1 MATTSLQNVQP
12 IRPGQAA
19 GALARLGLR
28 VFPLWPTTKLPA
40 ISAWP
45 ARASDCSARVQEWWT
60 GDYAGYGV
68 GLATGAAS
76 GVWVL
81 DLDVKKGADG
91 IGDLRR
97 LIEANGA
104 DYRPFTDTWR
114 VVTPSGG
121 VHLYFRWDERCSADG
136 GIDNSSKRVAPG
148 VDVRSGGG
156 YVRAPGT
163 VGYHPVD
170 AGASVRFAS
179 APAWL
184 LALVRRRG
192 SEADTDAAPRNSGS
206 SWSRFRAEETLR
218 VLRGAPEGGRNDALN
233 RAAFLLALG
242 GSVEREQAWEA
253 CRSVMSEIGARDSE
267 REQRRTFASGW
278 ESGKRR
284 RGA

>member
-1 MATTSLQNVQP
+1 MATITLQNVQP

-28 VFPLWPTTKLPA
+28 VFPLWPGTKLPA
-40 ISAWP
+40 LTGWPQKASADP
-45 ARASDCSARVQEWWT
+45 EQVCAWWT

-76 GVWVL
+76 RVWVL
-81 DLDVKKGADG
+81 DLDVKHGADG

-114 VVTPSGG
+114 VATPSGG
-121 VHLYFRWDERCSADG
+121 VHLYFRWNAACAADG
-136 GIDNSSKRVAPG
+136 GIGNSSKRVAAG
-148 VDVRSGGG
+148 IDVRSNGG
-156 YVRAPGT
+156 YVRAPGA
-163 VGYHPVD
+163 VGYHPVEPD
-170 AGASVRFAS
+170 APVRFMP

-184 LALVRRRG
+184 LSLVRKRQH
-192 SEADTDAAPRNSGS
+192 EEDTDAAPRNSGS

-233 RAAFLLALG
+233 RAAFLLATG
-242 GSVEREQAWEA
+242 GAVERESAWEA
-253 CRSVMSEIGARDSE
+253 CKAIMSEIGARDSE
-267 REQRRTFASGW
+267 REQRRTFESGW
-278 ESGKRR
+278 DSGTAR

>member
-1 MATTSLQNVQP
+1 MATTTLQNVQP

-68 GLATGAAS
+68 GVACGAAS

-97 LIEANGA
+97 LIEQAGE
-104 DYRPFTDTWR
+104 DFGPFTSTWR

-121 VHLYFRWDERCSADG
+121 VHLYFRWTDACAADG
-136 GIDNSSKRVAPG
+136 GIGNSSKRVAPG
-148 VDVRSGGG
+148 IDVRSGGG
-156 YVRAPGT
+156 YVRAPGC

-170 AGASVRFAS
+170 ADAPVRFAS

-184 LALVRRRG
+184 LDLVRKREA
-192 SEADTDAAPRNSGS
+192 EADTDARPKSANS
-206 SWSRFRAEETLR
+206 SWARFRAEETLR

-233 RAAFLLALG
+233 RAAFLLATG
-242 GSVEREQAWEA
+242 GAVERENAWEA
-253 CRSVMSEIGARDSE
+253 CKAIMSEIGARDSE
-267 REQRRTFASGW
+267 REQRRTFESGW
-278 ESGKRR
+278 DSGTAR